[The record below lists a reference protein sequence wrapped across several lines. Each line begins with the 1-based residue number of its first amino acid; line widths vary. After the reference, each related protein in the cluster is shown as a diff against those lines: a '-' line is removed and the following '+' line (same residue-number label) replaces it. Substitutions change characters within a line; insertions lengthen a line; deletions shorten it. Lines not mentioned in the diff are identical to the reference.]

1 MHIKTLQPEI
11 KSLNYLI
18 VAYDISKYKHNF
30 YTHFTIDSESMES
43 EGEIKSPMKSVIS
56 HFEDLVKLKETYNF
70 HGVQIVCEPTGGYE
84 KALLRKAREFG
95 FLTQY
100 VSGEATNKAKVIE
113 SNDSGKND
121 QKDARVIHMLAAQGK
136 TLSCTESHD
145 HYGELKFYNRKYED
159 LSLEAARRKNRINSL
174 VEELFPDISITARQL
189 YNKTMQ
195 CVIDTYK
202 LNPYV
207 IANLE
212 WEVFLDVITACY
224 GRKLSKVAAAL
235 LERVWR
241 ASLSSRLNIM
251 PDWKS
256 NALAEELENSYR
268 LWTAIEDRKKAY
280 KDKMI
285 TLVEKTEEWQQ
296 VNKAPVS
303 AFMFSRILA
312 ESGSWKAYP
321 GIRQLMRYA
330 GLNLREKQSGTY
342 QGQVRLSKK
351 GNSLMRK
358 CLGQMVFS
366 CLVKKK
372 RLYGDFYR
380 QKKEKRNGFY
390 ALTCVM
396 RKALRM
402 LFGTYQS
409 GAGYQGQRVFDQTF
423 ETNKAAA

>member
-1 MHIKTLQPEI
+1 MQIKTLQPEI

-70 HGVQIVCEPTGGYE
+70 HAVQIVCEPTGGYE

-121 QKDARVIHMLAAQGK
+121 QKDARVIHMLATQGK

-174 VEELFPDISITARQL
+174 VEELFPDISITPRQL
-189 YNKTMQ
+189 YNKTMR
-195 CVIDTYK
+195 CVIDNYK

-212 WEVFLDVITACY
+212 WEVFLEVITASY
-224 GRKLSKVAAAL
+224 RRKLSKVAAAL

-241 ASLSSRLNIM
+241 ASLSSKLNIM
-251 PDWKS
+251 PEWKS

-268 LWTAIEDRKKAY
+268 LWTALEDRKKAY

-366 CLVKKK
+366 CLVKKN
-372 RLYGDFYR
+372 RLYSEFYR

-409 GAGYQGQRVFDQTF
+409 GAGYQGQRVFDQPF